1 MTRTQ
6 GAAVRGVVAE
16 GVARRSPFAVERLQ
30 GAGVN
35 PASWRTAADLESL
48 PAVGER
54 DLCPDG
60 DAGAAAR
67 LVCHLDETDYARLAE
82 GPDYRRGLLR
92 RLRRSPS
99 YQRQVEAALRPLT
112 FHLGGLALALPIAS
126 TRGDL
131 DLIARA
137 GNRAWQVL
145 GLERSD
151 VLLSVLTP
159 GPSME
164 AQALCYAAVGAGV
177 PALHATAGSPEE
189 VATAV
194 GLLPVTV
201 LAVGDAAT
209 LATLLPLPESVR
221 TVLVVGGVGS
231 LAALR
236 AEVAALVPGLTVRSV
251 WGPPD
256 GRLLYAQCTDPA
268 SEGALHTYPD
278 LEAWQLVDP
287 ATGEASAA
295 GAGGELVLTQL
306 GFLGSALLRWRTG
319 AVSERGVLSGACPG
333 CGRTVPRLAGDLVA
347 AAVAPLVDL
356 DGAGATV
363 VDLRAVAAA
372 LTASSDLDGWVVQ
385 AGPAARRS
393 GEQLV
398 VRLAV
403 AAGCDPAATVLA
415 VDRAVRQVAGVA
427 PTQLICDPRL
437 AGTPGQLEVDP
448 QLLA

>member
-1 MTRTQ
+1 MARTQ
-6 GAAVRGVVAE
+6 NAAIRGVLAE
-16 GVARRSPFAVERLQ
+16 GVARCSPFYVERLQ
-30 GAGVN
+30 GAGVT
-35 PASWRTAADLESL
+35 AGGWRAAADLESL

-54 DLCPDG
+54 DLCPQG
-60 DAGAAAR
+60 DASTAAR
-67 LVCHLDETDYARLAE
+67 LVCHLDETDYARLAD

-92 RLRRSPS
+92 RVGRSPR
-99 YQRQVEAALRPLT
+99 YERQVESAVRPLT

-145 GLERSD
+145 GLQRSD
-151 VLLSVLTP
+151 VLLSVLAP
-159 GPSME
+159 GPSLE
-164 AQALCYAAVGAGV
+164 AQALSYAAVGAGA

-189 VATAV
+189 VATAL

-201 LAVGDAAT
+201 LAVSDAAT
-209 LATLLPLPESVR
+209 LATLLPLPETVR
-221 TVLVVGGVGS
+221 TVLAVGGVGP

-236 AEVAALVPGLTVRSV
+236 AEVAALVPGLTVLSV

-256 GRLLYAQCTDPA
+256 GRVLYAQCPA
-268 SEGALHTYPD
+268 PGSDGALHTYPD
-278 LEAWQLVDP
+278 LDLWQLVDP
-287 ATGEASAA
+287 ATGEA
-295 GAGGELVLTQL
+295 GAPGVGGELVLTQL

-319 AVSERGVLSGACPG
+319 AVTEQGVLLGACPG
-333 CGRTVPRLAGDLVA
+333 CGRSVPRIAGDLVA

-363 VDLRAVAAA
+363 VDLRTVAAA
-372 LTASSDLDGWVVQ
+372 LAARSDLDGWVVQ
-385 AGPAARRS
+385 AGPTTRRG

-403 AAGCDPAATVLA
+403 AAGCDPATTVLA
-415 VDRAVRQVAGVA
+415 VDRAVRQVAGV
-427 PTQLICDPRL
+427 TLSQLICDPRV
-437 AGTPGQLEVDP
+437 AGAPGRLEVDP
-448 QLLA
+448 QLLT